1 MYIRDKR
8 RACVSSRTLHRA
20 AQTVFTGTLIVV
32 PDSSALAR
40 VGEATVGA
48 KPPGRRGAEG
58 PDAGVTGLKKLGVKE
73 LTYRSVFVSS
83 SVCSVFCFRVLFR

>member
-1 MYIRDKR
+1 M
-8 RACVSSRTLHRA
+8 
-20 AQTVFTGTLIVV
+20 FTGTLIVV

-73 LTYRSVFVSS
+73 LTYRSGNKKTQNTFGGVGFGRPCPLAVHTLSGW
-83 SVCSVFCFRVLFR
+83 RPL